1 MHEHEHDHGHND
13 PLQQIIG
20 MVDLPDLESGSIDY
34 DDDLV
39 DAVRQYEH
47 EGDFPR

>member
-1 MHEHEHDHGHND
+1 MHEHDHDD

-20 MVDLPDLESGSIDY
+20 MVDPSKLESGSTDY

-39 DAVRQYEH
+39 DATGQYEH
-47 EGDFPR
+47 KGDSPR